1 MKKIILG
8 IMIGVIISG
17 TVGVIAAT
25 TISSKNTTYQNKTV
39 NNALDE
45 LYDSVNLLKTK
56 GNAEANQILTGKK
69 VIVKGQEITGTMANR
84 GKLNWNP
91 SSSTTY
97 TVPAGYYSGGTI
109 SSSNAYSKGVTDADN
124 RANPSSV
131 NYQTGYNAGV
141 ASKSQLTQAYSQ
153 GNDHSSTTKQFIWTV
168 NLTAGVYILT
178 CVGVSDTNNVLP
190 TQPAISLNG
199 SNIGVTEIMSQEIT
213 QQGLEY
219 GNLRTTM
226 RTYKIWTYGTNSL
239 TISITSYNQGSNH
252 NGVSGSYEMTKISN
266 NVF

>member
-8 IMIGVIISG
+8 IMVGIIISC
-17 TVGVIAAT
+17 TVGVLASTI
-25 TISSKNTTYQNKTV
+25 ISSTNVTFQNKTV
-39 NNALDE
+39 NMALDE

-124 RANPSSV
+124 RANTSSV
-131 NYQTGYNAGV
+131 NYQTGYNNGYNAGYTNRV
-141 ASKSQLTQAYSQ
+141 ITHLYSYSA
-153 GNDHSSTTKQFIWTV
+153 NTV
-168 NLTAGVYILT
+168 TAMSIPLNLSGYSYILLQFENWQT
-178 CVGVSDTNNVLP
+178 ITVWVNVGASINVWTPNNGTTAVSRTI
-190 TQPAISLNG
+190 TATTSGITISATSNG
-199 SNIGVTEIMSQEIT
+199 SSCLHLRNIYGV
-213 QQGLEY
+213 
-219 GNLRTTM
+219 
-226 RTYKIWTYGTNSL
+226 K
-239 TISITSYNQGSNH
+239 
-252 NGVSGSYEMTKISN
+252 
-266 NVF
+266 

>member
-17 TVGVIAAT
+17 TVGVLASTI
-25 TISSKNTTYQNKTV
+25 ISSTNVTYQNKTV

-45 LYDSVNLLKTK
+45 LYDNVNLLKTK

-97 TVPAGYYSGGTI
+97 TVPAGFYSGGTI

-124 RANPSSV
+124 RANINST
-131 NYQTGYNAGV
+131 NYKTGYNSGYGAGLNAGSTYSYVYQNSGNFSTGYNYSTTLSAGTYLVIVYGNRGQNGITNANYPGIGISGGNATLIASSEV
-141 ASKSQLTQAYSQ
+141 AVIGRAYSNISTRIYTYKVTSNSAFVLTATVNNLTQEDY
-153 GNDHSSTTKQFIWTV
+153 
-168 NLTAGVYILT
+168 
-178 CVGVSDTNNVLP
+178 
-190 TQPAISLNG
+190 NG
-199 SNIGVTEIMSQEIT
+199 STSGVQVIKV
-213 QQGLEY
+213 G
-219 GNLRTTM
+219 
-226 RTYKIWTYGTNSL
+226 
-239 TISITSYNQGSNH
+239 
-252 NGVSGSYEMTKISN
+252 
-266 NVF
+266 